1 MTTLNVKG
9 MLSQKG
15 ETKSLIKCLD
25 ARASRGFAPV
35 AIAREAVHRVG
46 FLVILDAERHE
57 CKNYGLEVVS
67 YGK

>member
-9 MLSQKG
+9 MLNQKG

-25 ARASRGFAPV
+25 ERASWGCAPV
-35 AIAREAVHRVG
+35 AIAKEARHRVG
-46 FLVILDAERHE
+46 FLVILDDKRHRGQ
-57 CKNYGLEVVS
+57 KSDLKVVS

>member
-9 MLSQKG
+9 RLSQKG

-46 FLVILDAERHE
+46 FLVILDDKRLGG
-57 CKNYGLEVVS
+57 KKYGLKVVS

>member
-9 MLSQKG
+9 RLSQKG

-46 FLVILDAERHE
+46 FLVILDDKRHGG
-57 CKNYGLEVVS
+57 KKYGLKVVS

>member
-1 MTTLNVKG
+1 MTTLNVKE

-25 ARASRGFAPV
+25 ARASWGCAPV
-35 AIAREAVHRVG
+35 AIAKEALHQVG
-46 FLVILDAERHE
+46 LLVILDVKRHRGQ
-57 CKNYGLEVVS
+57 KSDLKVVS

>member
-9 MLSQKG
+9 MLNQRG

-25 ARASRGFAPV
+25 ARASWGCAPV
-35 AIAREAVHRVG
+35 AIAKEAIHRVG

-57 CKNYGLEVVS
+57 GKKYGLEVVS